1 MGCIEGCRRRLPV
14 MARSGTPSIGVKP
27 KPGVDVAMV
36 TEPLEV
42 ATAAEGVLER
52 DIHSGMPSM
61 GVPAER
67 KCGWKEDDEPS
78 WSPTAAAV
86 ACMGDGCSKLAAAG
100 DGGAGG
106 DGGTGGAGMGRV
118 SWSVMLR
125 SCVDRP
131 EPCLLPR

>member
-1 MGCIEGCRRRLPV
+1 
-14 MARSGTPSIGVKP
+14 MARSGTPSMGVNP

-52 DIHSGMPSM
+52 DIHSGIPSM

-78 WSPTAAAV
+78 WSPAAAAAA

-106 DGGTGGAGMGRV
+106 DGGTGGGAGMVRV